1 MQPRDDN
8 AIAIGSHRFDLSQT
22 NRLENVLAYYLQNIR
37 PHEQRG
43 FGMISE
49 VLIMPFPATW
59 AMALVNDE
67 PADLDDDAWGKCR
80 ILIEQLRHDGY
91 VVVAVADNAWPRVT
105 DQFRLHGGDA
115 DSGEVL
121 DYVVFGGQPIP
132 PQREPL

>member
-1 MQPRDDN
+1 
-8 AIAIGSHRFDLSQT
+8 
-22 NRLENVLAYYLQNIR
+22 
-37 PHEQRG
+37 
-43 FGMISE
+43 MITE

-91 VVVAVADNAWPRVT
+91 VVVAVADNAWPRFT

-115 DSGEVL
+115 DSGEIL